1 MGAFFHFA
9 QFVIICLGAYGA
21 YSYRREAADSD
32 ADTIIGFVIIVA
44 VALYV
49 VFDISVGKNN
59 RGVTETIL
67 LLHVDRGT
75 LLLSAMYGLLIGFAA
90 GRVSLYI
97 EADSKDSGD

>member
-1 MGAFFHFA
+1 MEVFFHVA

-21 YSYRREAADSD
+21 YAYRREAADSD
-32 ADTIIGFVIIVA
+32 ADTITGFIIVVA

-49 VFDISVGKNN
+49 VFDISVEKNN
-59 RGVTETIL
+59 KGITETIL

-75 LLLSAMYGLLIGFAA
+75 LLLSAMYGLFIGFVA

-97 EADSKDSGD
+97 EANSNDSGD